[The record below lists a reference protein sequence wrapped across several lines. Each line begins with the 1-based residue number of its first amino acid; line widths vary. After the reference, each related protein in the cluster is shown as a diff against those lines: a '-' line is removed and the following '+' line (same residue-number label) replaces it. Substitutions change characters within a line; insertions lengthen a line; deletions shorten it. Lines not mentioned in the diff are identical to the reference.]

1 MQHCVATMASKRC
14 NRGVRMHCM
23 LRTIGLFLVLLQ
35 ASAQA
40 TPVPEIPA
48 LRRYTAADGLPATF
62 VSSLAQDLSGHLWLG
77 TADGLARYDGIAFK
91 VYRYVP
97 DDPLS
102 LPGNVVQALY
112 IDARDRVFVGVEG
125 GGLSMLDPAREHF
138 VHWQRKTHSELQSDD
153 VFTIT
158 GTRDGAIWFG
168 TYAGGLYR
176 LDSDGTL
183 RGFWH
188 DPKQA
193 DSLPSDTVIAL
204 AVDATGTLWVGTI
217 DGLARWN
224 GSSFDRIDNANLT
237 QPLVVSLS
245 ADAKGGLWIGTR
257 GGLVYRSPDGQI
269 APAAWRDRLA
279 DPNVLRVLAD
289 TRGEHWVATNKG
301 IYRVDDTAHLA
312 PLVLQH
318 MLGKSDTAVHD
329 MLIDHEG
336 GIWFASRMGLL
347 HLPPGWRRFA
357 SPNPGPE
364 DGSTST
370 GEMTR
375 SLSSSHDGMIWANA
389 SQLGL
394 RRLDPGTGQLLP
406 PPAWTG
412 SFGKALLYAISE
424 RQDGSLWISQRDKL
438 LSIDPRTGARR
449 LWHVGD
455 AADAP
460 LTGNSDQF
468 IEMRDGTLWSMNL
481 GIGMQARDPA
491 GRVIDTI
498 IVGDGKGLEAG
509 DVEQIGIGADG
520 ALWVAGGDGLLAWNA
535 GEHRLQ
541 PITGMPQ
548 ERVYGFALAGDGAV
562 WLALLGA
569 LERYRWDGE
578 QLERML
584 RIDQRQGFPAVA
596 PGGVLI
602 GRAGEVWATTPRG
615 LVRYSPESDML
626 RLYGLRAGLPSQAF
640 YDRPPLLSA
649 DGLGIASTQGGLLL
663 FDPEPDQRL
672 DRAEKPSS
680 LVIENITVRRANDDT
695 KLPNNAPVM
704 LGPLDRD
711 LRIVARLLS
720 YADVSAHRYRYRMV
734 GYDDDWVTV
743 ASHGERVFAHLPA
756 GRYQLHVQAAD
767 AWGNW
772 THVTPLDVQVRP
784 PWWASTLARLAY
796 VIAALLVIALFA
808 IAYRTRLR
816 RRHAFEMAEQ
826 RRELAEHSSLAK
838 TRFLATMGHEVR
850 TPMSGVMGM
859 TELLLGTPL
868 SAPQRR
874 YAESIRQAG
883 QHLLRL
889 VDDALDLARIEA
901 DKLTLIIA
909 PFAARTVLEQV
920 RQLLQPLAERKGLD
934 FAFSVA
940 DGVPEWL
947 AGDADRI
954 RQIVLNLTTNAIKFT
969 DHGSVTLHVNWA
981 NDELHIMVSDT
992 GPGLNAEQCQRIFAR
1007 FEQAEGART
1016 ASRYGGSGLGL
1027 AICQELAAAMG
1038 GTIRVRS
1045 HPGQGSR
1052 FTVCLPLAI
1061 ASAPAAQA
1069 AQQTSPSRAVS
1080 RHVLLVEDDITVA
1093 EVVGSLLRNQGHSVV
1108 HAGHA
1113 LSAISE
1119 LEAQSF
1125 DLAFIDLDL
1134 PGLDGLALARL
1145 IRSRGY
1151 RLPLIAIT
1159 ARADAEAEPAA
1170 RDAGMNDFLRK
1181 PLAGQHLLD
1190 AMARH
1195 TD

>member
-1 MQHCVATMASKRC
+1 MR
-14 NRGVRMHCM
+14 CM
-23 LRTIGLFLVLLQ
+23 LRSIDLLLMSLVLALLVQ
-35 ASAQA
+35 ASALAA
-40 TPVPEIPA
+40 TVPEIPA

-62 VSSLAQDLSGHLWLG
+62 VSALAQDRSGHLWLG
-77 TADGLARYDGIAFK
+77 TADGLARYDGIEFK
-91 VYRYVP
+91 VYRYAP
-97 DDPLS
+97 GNPLS
-102 LPGNVVQALY
+102 LPGNVVQTLY
-112 IDARDRVFVGVEG
+112 IDARDRIFFGVEG

-138 VHWQRKTHSELQSDD
+138 AHWQRKTHPELQSDD
-153 VFTIT
+153 VFAIT

-176 LDSDGTL
+176 LASDGTL
-183 RGFWH
+183 RGFRH
-188 DPKQA
+188 DPERP

-204 AVDATGTLWVGTI
+204 EVDTAGTLWVGTL
-217 DGLARWN
+217 DGMASWN
-224 GSSFDRIDNANLT
+224 GSGFERITDAALNHRAVL
-237 QPLVVSLS
+237 SLS
-245 ADAKGGLWIGTR
+245 ANREGGLWIGAR
-257 GGLVYRSPDGQI
+257 GGLIHRSPDGAI
-269 APAAWRDRLA
+269 APAAWGDGLA
-279 DPNVLRVLAD
+279 DPTVLRVLTD
-289 TRGEHWVATNKG
+289 TRDELWVASRKG
-301 IYRVDDTAHLA
+301 IYRLDTTTRLVPLA
-312 PLVLQH
+312 LQH
-318 MLGKSDTAVHD
+318 VLGKSDTAVHD

-364 DGSTST
+364 DGSMST

-375 SLSSSHDGMIWANA
+375 SLANSHDGTIWANA
-389 SQLGL
+389 SRLGL
-394 RRLDPGTGQLLP
+394 LRLDPHNGKFLP
-406 PPAWTG
+406 APAWAKDL
-412 SFGKALLYAISE
+412 SNRPLYGISE
-424 RQDGSLWISQRDKL
+424 RQDGSLWISQGGKL
-438 LSIDPRTGARR
+438 LRIDPRTGAQRQWR
-449 LWHVGD
+449 VGD
-455 AADAP
+455 ATDAP
-460 LTGNSDQF
+460 LAGGIDQF
-468 IEMRDGTLWSMNL
+468 AELRDSTLWLLTL
-481 GIGMQARDPA
+481 GTGLQSRDHA
-491 GRVIDTI
+491 GRVIDTVV
-498 IVGDGKGLEAG
+498 VGDGKGLDAG

-535 GEHRLQ
+535 GEHRLD
-541 PITGMPQ
+541 PVAGAAH
-548 ERVYGFALAGDGAV
+548 ERIFGFTIAGDGSV

-569 LERYRWDGE
+569 LEHYSWDGV
-578 QLERML
+578 QLERAL
-584 RIDQRQGFPAVA
+584 RVDQHQGFPAVA

-602 GRAGEVWATTPRG
+602 GKAGEVWATTTRG
-615 LVRYSPESDML
+615 LVRYSPDTGAL
-626 RLYGLRAGLPSQAF
+626 RLYGLRAGLPSQTF

-680 LVIENITVRRANDDT
+680 LVIESIAVRRTNDDVR
-695 KLPNNAPVM
+695 LPDNAPVA
-704 LGPLDRD
+704 LGPQDRD

-720 YADVSAHRYRYRMV
+720 FADVSAHHYRFRME

-743 ASHGERVFAHLPA
+743 ASHGERVFAQLPA
-756 GRYQLHVQAAD
+756 GRYRLHVQAAD

-772 THVTPLDVQVRP
+772 TQIAPLDVKVDP
-784 PWWASTLARLAY
+784 PWWASTPARLAY
-796 VIAALLVIALFA
+796 ASAGLLALALFTLT
-808 IAYRTRLR
+808 YRTRLR

-826 RRELAEHSSLAK
+826 RRELAEQSSLAK

-874 YAESIRQAG
+874 YAEAIQQAG

-909 PFAARTVLEQV
+909 PFAARAVLEQV
-920 RQLLQPLAERKGLD
+920 RLLLQPLAERKGLD

-940 DGVPEWL
+940 AAVPNWL

-954 RQIVLNLTTNAIKFT
+954 RQIVLNLATNAIKFT
-969 DHGSVTLHVNWA
+969 EHGSVKLHVDWA
-981 NDELHIMVSDT
+981 NDELRLVVTDT

-1045 HPGQGSR
+1045 HPGQGAR
-1052 FTVCLPLAI
+1052 FEVCLPLAI
-1061 ASAPAAQA
+1061 ARAPHAQA
-1069 AQQTSPSRAVS
+1069 TLAPDLAQARARS
-1080 RHVLLVEDDITVA
+1080 VLLVEDDITVA
-1093 EVVGSLLRNQGHSVV
+1093 EVVGSLLRTHGHTVV

-1113 LSAISE
+1113 LRAIGA
-1119 LEAQSF
+1119 LEEQAF

-1134 PGLDGLALARL
+1134 PGLDGLALTRL

-1170 RDAGMNDFLRK
+1170 RAAGMDDFLRK
-1181 PLAGQHLLD
+1181 PVSGQHLLD
-1190 AMARH
+1190 AMARF